1 MSTSISSEERLLNLV
16 IALMNT
22 TSYMTRAQIVATVAG
37 YDQSAAVT
45 AQERMFER
53 DKVTLRNLGLPLVT
67 IDRAGH
73 ASEIGY
79 RIDKDSYGLGEFNF
93 TPAQFSV
100 LSLAATLWKENTAL
114 AADSTQAL
122 TKLRSGHLGQTDT
135 DALAGLAPRLRDST
149 GISEQLIDAISLRR
163 TIAFDYRAAHS
174 GELARRNVAPWRV
187 AVRGGAWYLIGFD
200 LDRDAP
206 RVFRFSRFES
216 KITTVKKAA
225 PYEIPQDLDVD
236 RLLGIHAQ
244 PVAQKTATIA
254 LRTDRAQSLRLRG
267 TQVASDPRLAE
278 YEIFTLPYQ
287 HVGRLSEELAGY
299 GDAVLVMEPAELRGA
314 VIARLRAVV
323 ALAPPE
329 SVTSPDQSATSTS
342 QEA

>member
-37 YDQSAAVT
+37 YDQTATLS

-79 RIDKDSYGLGEFNF
+79 RIDKDSYELGEFNF

-100 LSLAATLWKENTAL
+100 LSLAAALWQENTPL
-114 AADSTQAL
+114 AADSSQGL

-135 DALAGLAPRLRDST
+135 DALAGLAPRLREST

-163 TIAFDYRAAHS
+163 TVKFEYRAAHT
-174 GELARRNVAPWRV
+174 GVLATRQVAPWRV
-187 AVRGGAWYLIGFD
+187 AVRAGVWYLIGFD
-200 LDRDAP
+200 LDRQAP

-216 KITTVKKAA
+216 KVTANKKSA
-225 PYEIPQDLDVD
+225 PFEIPQDLNVD
-236 RLLGIHAQ
+236 QLLGVHGQ
-244 PVAQKTATIA
+244 PAAEQVATVA

-267 TQVASDPRLAE
+267 TRVADDPRLSE
-278 YEIFTLPYQ
+278 YEIFTLPFR
-287 HVGRLSEELAGY
+287 HTSLLSEELAGY
-299 GDAVLVMEPAELRGA
+299 ADAVLVLAPQELRHA
-314 VIARLRAVV
+314 VITRLQAVV
-323 ALAPPE
+323 SLAPTE
-329 SVTSPDQSATSTS
+329 TAISKEDR
-342 QEA
+342 